1 MQRANQP
8 GAKQKVFS
16 LEKKLNVEL
25 ITIRVLYDPYTL
37 KSYSFWTIVNV
48 MSSLR
53 AFNKKRTTKFSQAT
67 PVVFDKDETDD
78 WICRA

>member
-53 AFNKKRTTKFSQAT
+53 AFNKKRTAKFSQAT
-67 PVVFDKDETDD
+67 PVVFDKDETDY
-78 WICRA
+78 WIRRA